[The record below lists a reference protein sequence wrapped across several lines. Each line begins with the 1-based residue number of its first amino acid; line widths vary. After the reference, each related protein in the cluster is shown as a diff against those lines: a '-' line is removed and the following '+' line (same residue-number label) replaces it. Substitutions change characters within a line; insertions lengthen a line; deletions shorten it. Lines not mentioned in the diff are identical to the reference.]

1 MTISYFNVSDDE
13 FNLLAYFL
21 VYFTLL
27 YFNRPLIPTA
37 VSSREDGAIDR
48 LHVTVFEALNPVFF
62 EGVLLFYNLTR

>member
-1 MTISYFNVSDDE
+1 MTIGYFNVSDDE

-37 VSSREDGAIDR
+37 VSSGEDEAID
-48 LHVTVFEALNPVFF
+48 LSIGFKLLSLKPLIQFF
-62 EGVLLFYNLTR
+62 

>member
-1 MTISYFNVSDDE
+1 MTIGYFNVSDDE

>member
-27 YFNRPLIPTA
+27 YFKRPLIPTA
-37 VSSREDGAIDR
+37 VSSREDEAID
-48 LHVTVFEALNPVFF
+48 LSIGFKLLSLKPLVQFF
-62 EGVLLFYNLTR
+62 

>member
-1 MTISYFNVSDDE
+1 MSVMT
-13 FNLLAYFL
+13 NLTYLLTFL
-21 VYFTLL
+21 FTLL

-62 EGVLLFYNLTR
+62 EGVLLFYNLTRY

>member
-37 VSSREDGAIDR
+37 VSSREDDAIDR
-48 LHVTVFEALNPVFF
+48 LQVTVFEALNPVFLRKSF
-62 EGVLLFYNLTR
+62 CFVT